1 VIPALS
7 RVAGVPTRLYVAPV
21 MTTSAQKTVGVI
33 GLGII
38 GSRIAKHLRKA
49 GFDVHVWNRTKKDE
63 PQFAASAADLAKT
76 CSVIEIFVSNDAAIL
91 ETIDQ
96 LKPALTKDHLL
107 IIHSTISPETAK
119 KAREEVSKT
128 GAHLIDAPFTGSKDA
143 AQNGQL
149 MYYLAGDPE
158 DLERAKPFLA
168 ASSKGLLLF
177 DRFGD
182 ASTVKIATN
191 MVTGAIVQS
200 LSEALAICERSGISG
215 EKFERAVRLNACRSG
230 ASDLKLPLI
239 LKRDFEPHFSIA
251 NMLKDSNL
259 GLEIASRFGLE
270 LPATIGTN
278 KALTEASAKGWS
290 NRDYA
295 IVSELVRKAE

>member
-1 VIPALS
+1 
-7 RVAGVPTRLYVAPV
+7 

-38 GSRIAKHLRKA
+38 GSRIARHLRKA

-63 PQFAASAADLAKT
+63 PQFADSPADLAKK
-76 CSVIEIFVSNDAAIL
+76 CSVIEIFVSNDAAVL
-91 ETIDQ
+91 ETIRQ
-96 LKPALTKDHLL
+96 LKSALTRDHLL

-119 KAREEVSKT
+119 KAREEVSGT
-128 GAHLIDAPFTGSKDA
+128 GAHLIDAPFTGSRDA

-149 MYYLAGDPE
+149 MYYLAGDPA
-158 DLERAKPFLA
+158 DLERAKPFLQ

-177 DRFGD
+177 DKFGD

-191 MVTGAIVQS
+191 MVTAAIVQS
-200 LSEALAICERSGISG
+200 LSEALAICERVGISP
-215 EKFERAVRLNACRSG
+215 EKFALAVQNNACRSG

-239 LKRDFEPHFSIA
+239 IKRDFEPHFSVA
-251 NMLKDSNL
+251 NMFKDSNL
-259 GLEIASRFGLE
+259 ALELGSKFGLE

-278 KALTEASAKGWS
+278 KVLAVASAKGW
-290 NRDYA
+290 NDRDYA
-295 IVSELVRKAE
+295 MVSELIRKPE

>member
-1 VIPALS
+1 
-7 RVAGVPTRLYVAPV
+7 

-76 CSVIEIFVSNDAAIL
+76 CSLVGIFFVIEIFVSNDAAIL

-158 DLERAKPFLA
+158 DLERQKP
-168 ASSKGLLLF
+168 
-177 DRFGD
+177 
-182 ASTVKIATN
+182 
-191 MVTGAIVQS
+191 S
-200 LSEALAICERSGISG
+200 L
-215 EKFERAVRLNACRSG
+215 
-230 ASDLKLPLI
+230 
-239 LKRDFEPHFSIA
+239 
-251 NMLKDSNL
+251 
-259 GLEIASRFGLE
+259 
-270 LPATIGTN
+270 
-278 KALTEASAKGWS
+278 
-290 NRDYA
+290 
-295 IVSELVRKAE
+295 